1 MRIGLLKRGRNSVKL
16 ARLIRHD
23 SNGGSGSFGAISHR
37 NDRRARLRSGAQGDS
52 DEEDTYSF
60 VCSIDSGV
68 NFADARGRGMLWLRR
83 RRWPAGRLC
92 CRRNSWQRI
101 GKTVSI
107 CLLWACSGLLWL
119 LRAGAVLWLL
129 ALATRVPLS
138 SVLSCEPV
146 RSASQ
151 ACNANKPL
159 GETPNIPSLACAG
172 PFSTIC

>member
-1 MRIGLLKRGRNSVKL
+1 MWIGRLKRGRNSVKL

-52 DEEDTYSF
+52 DEEDIYGF

-68 NFADARGRGMLWLRR
+68 GHPYFADARGRGMLWLRR

-92 CRRNSWQRI
+92 CRRNSRQRI
-101 GKTVSI
+101 GKAISI
-107 CLLWACSGLLWL
+107 CLLRACSGLL

-129 ALATRVPLS
+129 ALAQRVPLS
-138 SVLSCEPV
+138 GVLSRDAV
-146 RSASQ
+146 
-151 ACNANKPL
+151 
-159 GETPNIPSLACAG
+159 
-172 PFSTIC
+172 